1 MNLSSNAQLR
11 STFYQLLRD
20 MTNLSSLA
28 ISGARIDG
36 HLESIVTSIGSGR
49 LIDLSLKWCCV
60 TAADLSQLGSSQY
73 CANLTTVDLSFVHPP
88 CEMQSPESTFCETSY
103 GSSYNDSGLSS
114 DWSAHMSNGYVTAAI
129 IADGTDAT
137 SSTSTIIAEETD
149 TNMNCDVS
157 TFANTGVQ
165 SDNTMGTFTTGDS
178 FQASNDLVVL
188 LMVFVQQL
196 HQIQNL
202 RTLRLANRLSCREST
217 LIVDILE
224 EKVPVLQLLEWL
236 DIRGLALSVD
246 CTMRLVT
253 AFAKQDKAQLLS
265 ASLSHDVHL
274 PTYVDKGQFWTR
286 LHNAKQGKNLK
297 VVLDNFATLDYF
309 YNSPETL
316 RVDNED

>member
-1 MNLSSNAQLR
+1 MNMSSNAQLR
-11 STFYQLLRD
+11 STCCQLLRD

-36 HLESIVTSIGSGR
+36 HLESIVACIGSGR
-49 LIDLSLKWCCV
+49 LTDLSLKWCCV
-60 TAADLSQLGSSQY
+60 TAVDLSQLGSSQH

-88 CEMQSPESTFCETSY
+88 CEMQSPELTFCETGY
-103 GSSYNDSGLSS
+103 GSSHNDSGLSS
-114 DWSAHMSNGYVTAAI
+114 DWSAHISNGYVATAI
-129 IADGTDAT
+129 IADDMDAT
-137 SSTSTIIAEETD
+137 SSASTII
-149 TNMNCDVS
+149 CDVS
-157 TFANTGVQ
+157 TFTSNSVESRNTL
-165 SDNTMGTFTTGDS
+165 GTFTTGDS

-188 LMVFVQQL
+188 LVVFVQQL

-202 RTLRLANRLSCREST
+202 RTLRLANRLSCKEST

-224 EKVPVLQLLEWL
+224 EKVPVLQRLEWL

-286 LHNAKQGKNLK
+286 LHNAKHGKNLK
-297 VVLDNFATLDYF
+297 VLLDNFATLDYF
-309 YNSPETL
+309 YNSHETL
-316 RVDNED
+316 RVDNKED